1 LDDEEKTGEKLPL
14 NQRQQ
19 MFCINYIR
27 DFNGARSARDAGY
40 VPENASQAASQL
52 LRNPT
57 VREYIAVL
65 TEEKVKATK
74 IDAFTVLREVYTQQQ
89 AKIEE
94 ILNEDG
100 QVLPMHEWPDHW
112 QKMVSSVE
120 VLEQKA
126 MVLNPETQE
135 FTEETV
141 STVRKFKTTEK
152 GKLLEL
158 LGKHV
163 DVKAFIERIE
173 DGSSIEEL
181 DRRLKL
187 YRNMRRHIG
196 KSD

>member
-1 LDDEEKTGEKLPL
+1 MPDENLIKGL

-52 LRNPT
+52 LRNPS
-57 VREYIAVL
+57 VREYIAEL
-65 TEEKVKATK
+65 TEEKVRATK

-94 ILNEDG
+94 ILDEDG
-100 QVLPMHEWPDHW
+100 KALPMHEWPDHW
-112 QKMVSSVE
+112 QKMVSSIE
-120 VLEQKA
+120 IQEQTE
-126 MVLNPETQE
+126 MVLNTKTDE
-135 FTEETV
+135 FEKKV
-141 STVRKFKTTEK
+141 VARIIKFKSTEK

-173 DGSSIEEL
+173 DGTEIEEL

-187 YRNMRRHIG
+187 YRNMRRNIVAP
-196 KSD
+196 S